1 MSSAAALTMIA
12 AEYREM
18 PGLRLTLAQASRLWH
33 LDAATCE
40 AVLMA
45 LVDAKVLHRTPH
57 GHFAVLPIAGRPLK
71 ATFSEKHPRARR
83 S

>member
-1 MSSAAALTMIA
+1 MLVDVRSLIA
-12 AEYREM
+12 AEFREM
-18 PGLRLTLAQASRLWH
+18 PGMRLTLAQACRLWD

-40 AVLMA
+40 STLMA

-57 GHFAVLPIAGRPLK
+57 GHFAALPNEARPLRSVMS
-71 ATFSEKHPRARR
+71 TPRRAAA